1 MPKGISWLGIATLPL
16 GPARGPSTGPL
27 FKPHSIPVLR
37 LNCPEN
43 LEKAARHLRAWHIGL
58 KTLKMITAF
67 LQVAVKVLT
76 KKRGSQAR
84 GKVLRKI
91 AREIDLLTKLQ
102 ECCNVIQ
109 LLTVY
114 EDEEHAY
121 LVCEL
126 CKGGD
131 LEKILLV
138 NAISFNQQCR

>member
-1 MPKGISWLGIATLPL
+1 M
-16 GPARGPSTGPL
+16 
-27 FKPHSIPVLR
+27 
-37 LNCPEN
+37 
-43 LEKAARHLRAWHIGL
+43 
-58 KTLKMITAF
+58 
-67 LQVAVKVLT
+67 QVAVKVLT

-114 EDEEHAY
+114 EDEDHAY

-126 CKGGD
+126 CRGGD
-131 LEKILLV
+131 LEKVLMVGFTFIELVTCSSTALLLSTYYTSHIIEGI
-138 NAISFNQQCR
+138 ASTSPKPKGWTCFPELSGFA

>member
-1 MPKGISWLGIATLPL
+1 MHCLLICQRLQS
-16 GPARGPSTGPL
+16 
-27 FKPHSIPVLR
+27 PHRFCVF
-37 LNCPEN
+37 
-43 LEKAARHLRAWHIGL
+43 
-58 KTLKMITAF
+58 M
-67 LQVAVKVLT
+67 QVAVKVLT

-138 NAISFNQQCR
+138 SF

>member
-1 MPKGISWLGIATLPL
+1 MLWHMWL
-16 GPARGPSTGPL
+16 
-27 FKPHSIPVLR
+27 
-37 LNCPEN
+37 N
-43 LEKAARHLRAWHIGL
+43 LIKQY
-58 KTLKMITAF
+58 MF

-131 LEKILLV
+131 LEKVLLV
-138 NAISFNQQCR
+138 GSSYFLHDVIFSECLCA

>member
-1 MPKGISWLGIATLPL
+1 M
-16 GPARGPSTGPL
+16 
-27 FKPHSIPVLR
+27 
-37 LNCPEN
+37 
-43 LEKAARHLRAWHIGL
+43 
-58 KTLKMITAF
+58 
-67 LQVAVKVLT
+67 LT

-121 LVCEL
+121 LVSEL

-131 LEKILLV
+131 LEKVLLV
-138 NAISFNQQCR
+138 SP